1 MLGQKKFTHY
11 FFNVTKNRYE
21 RLLVVE
27 STGLHTLM
35 ILALS
40 QLYQD
45 TSLAFL
51 HGNGKSQISRDEA
64 SALNRQGKFHSYK
77 GSTPQFLEAFRV
89 QNIASQLVSALR
101 QIEGMCNMPE
111 VKQAMMKHEQSYYH
125 KVMRVVRE
133 ALSRVGD

>member
-21 RLLVVE
+21 RMLVVE

-101 QIEGMCNMPE
+101 QIEGMCNMP
-111 VKQAMMKHEQSYYH
+111 VWP
-125 KVMRVVRE
+125 RT
-133 ALSRVGD
+133 